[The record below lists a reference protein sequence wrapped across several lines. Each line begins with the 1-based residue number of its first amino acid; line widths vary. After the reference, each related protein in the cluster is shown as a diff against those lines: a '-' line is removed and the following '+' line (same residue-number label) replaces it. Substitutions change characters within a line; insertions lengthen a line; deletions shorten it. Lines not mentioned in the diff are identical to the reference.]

1 MGAEVY
7 SQAVIETSPISR
19 AVQKLQWKDKASL
32 EVKFNIVY
40 YLAKCERPFTDYPHL
55 IMLEK
60 KNHVKHISKSY
71 VTNRAAAVFTDYIGI
86 VTKES
91 FAKDFANARYY
102 TVLSDG
108 STDNAET
115 EQELVYVLYLLK
127 DGVPIVK
134 YLSIGNAK
142 NGDASGLKTW
152 ITKAFQRFRITKFSE
167 QLLGLNVDGACV
179 KTGIHKGLRAEIK
192 EEAD

>member
-1 MGAEVY
+1 M
-7 SQAVIETSPISR
+7 
-19 AVQKLQWKDKASL
+19 WKAIYRLS
-32 EVKFNIVY
+32 
-40 YLAKCERPFTDYPHL
+40 HL

-60 KNHVKHISKSY
+60 KNHIKHISNSY
-71 VTNRAAAVFTDYIGI
+71 VTDRAAAVFTDYIGI
-86 VTKES
+86 VRKES

-102 TVLSDG
+102 SVLSDG

-167 QLLGLNVDGACV
+167 QLLGLNVDGACENWHSQGPQS
-179 KTGIHKGLRAEIK
+179 KDKRRGRLASIGSLL
-192 EEAD
+192 